1 MSAEKPTDKLSLTN
15 PVHCLALGFGSG
27 LAPKAPGTFGSLA
40 AVPVWWLLS
49 QGGSIVYALGT
60 LLAIAI
66 GPYICGKTA
75 RDMGVHDHG
84 SIVWD
89 EVAGYLVTMLFAP
102 ISITAALLGF
112 GLFRAFD
119 ILKPWPISWL
129 DKKMAGGTG
138 IMADDILAGVF
149 AAVVLQ
155 LLLLLL

>member
-1 MSAEKPTDKLSLTN
+1 MSAAKPTDKLSLTN
-15 PVHCLALGFGSG
+15 PVHFLALGFGSG
-27 LAPKAPGTFGSLA
+27 LASKAPGTFGTLA

-49 QGGSIVYALGT
+49 QGGSIVYVLGT
-60 LLAIAI
+60 LLAIVV
-66 GPYICGKTA
+66 GPYICGKAA
-75 RDMGVHDHG
+75 RDMGMHDHG

-89 EVAGYLVTMLFAP
+89 EVAGYLVTMLFVP
-102 ISITAALLGF
+102 ISITGALLGF
-112 GLFRAFD
+112 GLFRVFD

-129 DKKMAGGTG
+129 DKKLAGGTG